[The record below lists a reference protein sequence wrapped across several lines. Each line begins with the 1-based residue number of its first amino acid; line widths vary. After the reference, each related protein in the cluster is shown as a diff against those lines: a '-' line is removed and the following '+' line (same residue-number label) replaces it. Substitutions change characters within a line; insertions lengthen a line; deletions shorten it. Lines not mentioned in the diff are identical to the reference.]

1 MFLVDHA
8 LISDDIATFN
18 FACDLHRCKGA
29 CCVVGDAGAP
39 VKRSELPILR
49 RAYAF
54 LEQEL
59 RAEARDTVEHGS
71 LMVEHEGQFELAC
84 THGAECI
91 FVVYDELG
99 TATCAIQ
106 RAYDAGRF
114 TWPKPISCHL
124 FPIRITSIGNQD
136 YLNLEYV
143 PSICSPACQRAEKEG
158 ISLAAFL
165 KEPLTRAYGAQWYAS
180 FMREVA
186 TVRRSSGLRSDW

>member
-1 MFLVDHA
+1 MFVVDHA
-8 LISDDIATFN
+8 LISDDVATFF

-39 VKRSELPILR
+39 VKRSEMPILR

-59 RAEARDTVEHGS
+59 RPEARETVQNGQLILEDRGS
-71 LMVEHEGQFELAC
+71 FELAC
-84 THGAECI
+84 TDGAECV

-106 RAYDAGRF
+106 QAHDAGTF
-114 TWPKPISCHL
+114 PWPKPISCHL

-136 YLNLEYV
+136 FLNLEYV
-143 PSICSPACQRAEKEG
+143 PSICAPACHRGENEG
-158 ISLAAFL
+158 IGLAEFL
-165 KEPLTRAYGAQWYAS
+165 KEPLIRAYGAPWYDK
-180 FMREVA
+180 FLTEVHH
-186 TVRRSSGLRSDW
+186 VRPSLGKR